1 VVVFLYK
8 IEECDKMNEPVLMKC
23 GHTANAEYDN
33 GKPCCLI
40 CSPKR
45 EAYEVVDDKPD
56 LTGRKAKCTDC
67 GEIVDSN
74 WNLPFFEYCPDKE
87 YDRFYSGCWGWD

>member
-1 VVVFLYK
+1 
-8 IEECDKMNEPVLMKC
+8 MNEPVLMKC

-45 EAYEVVDDKPD
+45 EAYEVVEDKPN

-67 GEIVDSN
+67 GEIVNSN

>member
-1 VVVFLYK
+1 
-8 IEECDKMNEPVLMKC
+8 MNEPVLMKC

-45 EAYEVVDDKPD
+45 EAYEVVDKKPN

-67 GEIVDSN
+67 GEIADSN

>member
-1 VVVFLYK
+1 
-8 IEECDKMNEPVLMKC
+8 MNEPVLMKC
-23 GHTANAEYDN
+23 GHTANAEYDD

-45 EAYEVVDDKPD
+45 EAYEVVDEKPD

-87 YDRFYSGCWGWD
+87 YDKFYSGCWGWD

>member
-1 VVVFLYK
+1 
-8 IEECDKMNEPVLMKC
+8 MNEPVLMKC

-33 GKPCCLI
+33 GKLCCLI

-45 EAYEVVDDKPD
+45 EAYEVVDDKPN

>member
-1 VVVFLYK
+1 
-8 IEECDKMNEPVLMKC
+8 MNEPVLMKC
-23 GHTANAEYDN
+23 GHTANAEYDD

-45 EAYEVVDDKPD
+45 EAYEIVDEKPD